1 MLTSREHHNHALKSE
16 FCFRFHSVNDWDAVG
31 CFNNFD
37 HSALPEYFHT
47 PVNLDVDELWPNLKP
62 LAEACSD
69 QAEIKNFSC
78 FGIQYQHECW
88 GGNDYSVTKLALC

>member
-1 MLTSREHHNHALKSE
+1 M
-16 FCFRFHSVNDWDAVG
+16 G

-37 HSALPEYFHT
+37 HSALPEHFHSPT
-47 PVNLDVDELWPNLKP
+47 DLDVDALWPNLKP
-62 LAEACSD
+62 LADACSE

-88 GGNDYSVTKLALC
+88 GGNDH